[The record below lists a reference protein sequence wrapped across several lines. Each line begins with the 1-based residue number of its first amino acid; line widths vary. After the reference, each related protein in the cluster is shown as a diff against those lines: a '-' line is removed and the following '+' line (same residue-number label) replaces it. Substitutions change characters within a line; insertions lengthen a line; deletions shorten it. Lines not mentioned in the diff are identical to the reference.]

1 MFSTRSNLIKL
12 PPRLIINADDFGLSK
27 GINEEIIHCLK
38 DGILTSVSLMTG
50 GRAGDEAICLA
61 LNFSKEIGVGVHL
74 TLDGEFPVIEPKNIT
89 SLVTKDGKFHLRP
102 HMLFRLLKGQVSK
115 KAVYD
120 EWAAQIE
127 KLICAGIR
135 PDHLNGHGHI
145 HIFPTLLPVVI
156 ELAQQF
162 GIPAVR
168 LPSEPWN
175 TSGSFKRFPG
185 RFIISILSKIARYK
199 FKNSLKYPD
208 YMLGFSKGGCY
219 KETFFLEDLA
229 CLKNGDFAEAMFH
242 PGPEHIDIPIYDNWH
257 YNWKVDSQ
265 TLRSNRVKDFINK
278 QGIKL
283 VTFKDLHSR

>member
-61 LNFSKEIGVGVHL
+61 QNFSKEIGVGVHL
-74 TLDGEFPVIEPKNIT
+74 TLDGEFPVIEPKDIT

-162 GIPAVR
+162 GIRYVLGIKNPDSALEHQNFEHCPA
-168 LPSEPWN
+168 
-175 TSGSFKRFPG
+175 
-185 RFIISILSKIARYK
+185 IDDYDILSKELEYQ
-199 FKNSLKYPD
+199 
-208 YMLGFSKGGCY
+208 SK
-219 KETFFLEDLA
+219 EQ
-229 CLKNGDFAEAMFH
+229 
-242 PGPEHIDIPIYDNWH
+242 
-257 YNWKVDSQ
+257 S
-265 TLRSNRVKDFINK
+265 
-278 QGIKL
+278 
-283 VTFKDLHSR
+283 